1 MWKGG
6 MLLVVA
12 ALLACCRREE
22 VGTIVG
28 PGLTVEA
35 PDAAPGAEAGLA
47 QGDAGLQERE

>member
-1 MWKGG
+1 MKRA
-6 MLLVVA
+6 MVLVVA

-35 PDAAPGAEAGLA
+35 PDATSGTDAGSV
-47 QGDAGLQERE
+47 QGDAGLQDRK